1 MRPSHVGHSPVGN
14 KCQKAAISTGKPGIA
29 RVSYPLES
37 PSSEVYETTFKIL
50 IDGRGRAGGRF
61 LVAGVKFRHVTLQF
75 FKRLSP
81 QISENLPKLGPYL
94 LAKTR
99 GTDHPHSKKFPTSTF

>member
-1 MRPSHVGHSPVGN
+1 L
-14 KCQKAAISTGKPGIA
+14 AAKVQWAADSTKRPGIA

-37 PSSEVYETTFKIL
+37 PVSEVYETTFRIP
-50 IDGRGRAGGRF
+50 IAGRERAGGRF
-61 LVAGVKFRHVTLQF
+61 LVAVVKFHHVTLEF

-99 GTDHPHSKKFPTSTF
+99 GTDHPHSKKFPTSTFWPP